1 MKINPAEQAFEEMLP
16 YFATLDAQI
25 GAVVQLLKDK
35 GMTTNEEFAR
45 YVQRD
50 KASYVRKR
58 GLRVRMKYL
67 FARAAK
73 RSAE

>member
-16 YFATLDAQI
+16 YFATIDAQI

-50 KASYVRKR
+50 KASYVREARFARKDEI
-58 GLRVRMKYL
+58 L

>member
-16 YFATLDAQI
+16 YFATIDAQI

-45 YVQRD
+45 YVRRD
-50 KASYVRKR
+50 KPSYVRKR

>member
-16 YFATLDAQI
+16 YFATIDAQI

-45 YVQRD
+45 YVQR
-50 KASYVRKR
+50 
-58 GLRVRMKYL
+58 G
-67 FARAAK
+67 
-73 RSAE
+73 